1 MRLILLGAPGAGK
14 GTQAEIISERLSI
27 PIISTG
33 NILKEAV
40 REGTALGLKAKS
52 FMDAGALV
60 PDDVII
66 GILKDRL
73 SEADCADG
81 FILDGVPRTVEQAEA
96 LAKMGVE
103 LDRVISLEVADETI
117 IERISGRRSCPKCGA
132 SYHVVYKQPKRDSV
146 CDKCGEA
153 LVIRS
158 DDEEETVKNRLRVYH
173 EKTEQLKDY
182 YGRLGKLREVQG
194 KEDIADTT
202 RATLAALGV

>member
-14 GTQAEIISERLSI
+14 GTQAEVISERLSI

-40 REGTALGLKAKS
+40 REGTELGLKAKRY
-52 FMDAGALV
+52 MDEGALV

-66 GILKDRL
+66 GIVKERL
-73 SEADCADG
+73 SAEDCADG

-96 LAKMGVE
+96 LDAMGVV
-103 LDRVISLEVADETI
+103 LDRVISLEVPDETI

-132 SYHVVYKQPKRDSV
+132 TYHTVYKRPRVEGV
-146 CDKCGEA
+146 CDKCGSG

-158 DDEEETVKNRLRVYH
+158 DDEEATVKNRLRVYH

-182 YGRLGKLREVQG
+182 YGRNGKLREVSG
-194 KEDIADTT
+194 KQDIADTT
-202 RATLAALGV
+202 RATLAALEV

>member
-14 GTQAEIISERLSI
+14 GTQAEVISERLSI

-40 REGTALGLKAKS
+40 REGTELGLKAKRY
-52 FMDAGALV
+52 MDEGALV

-66 GILKDRL
+66 GIVKERL
-73 SEADCADG
+73 SAEDCADG

-96 LAKMGVE
+96 LDAMGVV
-103 LDRVISLEVADETI
+103 LDRVISLEVPDETI

-132 SYHVVYKQPKRDSV
+132 TYHTVYKRPRVEGV
-146 CDKCGEA
+146 CDKCGSG

-158 DDEEETVKNRLRVYH
+158 DDEEATVKNRLRVYH

-182 YGRLGKLREVQG
+182 YGRTGKLREVSG
-194 KEDIADTT
+194 KQDIADTT
-202 RATLAALGV
+202 RATLAALEV